1 MQRSSLIASM
11 LHTETLNQSNMDGM
25 VINNFSEQTTTECGL
40 LQQELLKS
48 FVETRKQRGI
58 TESLIQRLAEKK
70 IYAIRDMYKNVH
82 VIHNKYGECNCFFDI
97 ETFVDEFTL
106 ALKYYVKKI
115 PLDGLS
121 KHDKSIARRYN
132 EYVYS
137 YDCANNISSDF
148 KTFRPWGGLTGIR
161 DWSYSI
167 DDILKSDFL
176 TKGIRVSDKEDSP
189 FKVFLK

>member
-1 MQRSSLIASM
+1 
-11 LHTETLNQSNMDGM
+11 MDGM
-25 VINNFSEQTTTECGL
+25 VINNLSAQATTECGL

-48 FVETRKQRGI
+48 FVEARKQRGI
-58 TESLIQRLAEKK
+58 MESLMQRLAVKK
-70 IYAIRDMYKNVH
+70 MNAIRDMYENVRVTH
-82 VIHNKYGECNCFFDI
+82 KKFGECGSDFYIDAIANGI
-97 ETFVDEFTL
+97 TL
-106 ALKYYVKKI
+106 ALKYYVNRI

-121 KHDKSIARRYN
+121 KHDKSVAKRYN

-137 YDCANNISSDF
+137 YDTANNVSSDF
-148 KTFRPWGGLTGIR
+148 KTFRPWGGLTGSC

-176 TKGIRVSDKEDSP
+176 TEGISVDNAIGGV

>member
-1 MQRSSLIASM
+1 
-11 LHTETLNQSNMDGM
+11 MDGM
-25 VINNFSEQTTTECGL
+25 VINNLSAQVTTECGL

-48 FVETRKQRGI
+48 FVEARKQRGI
-58 TESLIQRLAEKK
+58 MESLMQRLAAKK
-70 IYAIRDMYKNVH
+70 MNAIRDMYENVRVTH
-82 VIHNKYGECNCFFDI
+82 KKFGECGSDFYIDAIANGI
-97 ETFVDEFTL
+97 TL
-106 ALKYYVKKI
+106 TLKYYVNRI

-121 KHDKSIARRYN
+121 KHDKSVAKRYN

-137 YDCANNISSDF
+137 YDTANNVSSGF
-148 KTFRPWGGLTGIR
+148 KTFCPWGGLTGSC

-176 TKGIRVSDKEDSP
+176 TEGISVDNAIGGV